1 MADNLEPRV
10 SDLEQRADS
19 ADNRTDNL
27 EIRVS
32 KLEGQ
37 RARDRANLINK
48 KHAGECVVRKGFTCR
63 CVDLPLAAG
72 ALASRQD
79 MSVPA
84 LA

>member
-37 RARDRANLINK
+37 RARDRANKISKNCEYFSNK
-48 KHAGECVVRKGFTCR
+48 IKVV
-63 CVDLPLAAG
+63 
-72 ALASRQD
+72 
-79 MSVPA
+79 SVISE
-84 LA
+84 